1 MRNALLAACR
11 ARISSWLAALLTLLS
26 GGAMTA
32 AGYLSRTLGWATAGL
47 VMIPGG
53 VLILVALRLAQRR
66 QPTTQDGAAQSPA
79 VSGMRAATQLL
90 GNLGLPEGLPLRSQ
104 FVILGLTM
112 ASGAVMVL
120 AGYAWAAQSW
130 IWAATLAAVGGL
142 FISGAFARAAAPRR
156 DRYGR
161 RTTGRR
167 RRAAATSRRCGSSP
181 STG

>member
-32 AGYLSRTLGWATAGL
+32 AGYLLRTLGWATAGL

-66 QPTTQDGAAQSPA
+66 QPTTRDGVAQTPA
-79 VSGMRAATQLL
+79 VSGIRAATQLL
-90 GNLGLPEGLPLRSQ
+90 ANLSLPLRSQ

-161 RTTGRR
+161 RQDGVIT
-167 RRAAATSRRCGSSP
+167 
-181 STG
+181 